1 MAGYGFQVVIDSKDP
16 HAQADWWA
24 AALGWQVES
33 SDEDFIRQMI
43 DSGYASRDDTTEW
56 KGVLVWRE
64 GAAINDVD
72 HPDRPRVLFQ
82 RVPEEKVVKN
92 RVHLDLDIRTDDKEA
107 VAERLVKAGATIL
120 HRGRQGPHDWI
131 TMADPEGNEFC
142 VT

>member
-92 RVHLDLDIRTDDKEA
+92 RVHLDVASNLIPPGRRDISGHTSPTVDQ
-107 VAERLVKAGATIL
+107 VVP
-120 HRGRQGPHDWI
+120 GRPLGRSRS
-131 TMADPEGNEFC
+131 
-142 VT
+142 